1 MAMDCKQFRKQHLC
15 YLDDTLSGEDM
26 AAAQYH
32 VMHCDACAAH
42 DALVRRS
49 LMLAH
54 SLPCVEPSLGFE
66 ARMRE
71 RLNACR
77 AERAASIAKMAAI
90 PEMARL
96 GAHNAADAAMHR
108 KRASGMLFAL
118 AACAVLGA
126 VFLGNRLDGLLPG
139 RSMQTAYS
147 GQSASPGA
155 VTSATPP
162 AAGAAVPL
170 MLHQSFTAGALLPV
184 SSVVTPALMQAM
196 ATGNP
201 IWSAA
206 MMMEDSQMQL
216 LGTDYYFEL
225 H

>member
-1 MAMDCKQFRKQHLC
+1 MDCKQFRKQHLC

-66 ARMRE
+66 ARIRE
-71 RLNACR
+71 RLSACR
-77 AERAASIAKMAAI
+77 AERAANMAKMAKM
-90 PEMARL
+90 PEMAML
-96 GAHNAADAAMHR
+96 GAHNAAHAAMHN
-108 KRASGMLFAL
+108 KRSSSMLLAL
-118 AACAVLGA
+118 AACAALGA

-139 RSMQTAYS
+139 HSMQPAYGS
-147 GQSASPGA
+147 QSASLGA
-155 VTSATPP
+155 VTSAPTP
-162 AAGAAVPL
+162 ARAVVPL
-170 MLHQSFTAGALLPV
+170 ISAQSFTARALLPA

-206 MMMEDSQMQL
+206 MMMEDSQVQL